1 VSDARDNL
9 AVLESSRQRIT
20 VARERRRLG
29 EQQTGKTASMQKIMV
44 YSESGGVSKTTTA
57 VGLAMTSAL
66 AGKRTVL
73 IDLDPRGA
81 ATDWLNLEPV
91 APGYHIGAI
100 LASDEDLAGVAEDLA
115 VQSPWHENL
124 RFIPSDRSV
133 ANREAE
139 RVDYGELRLNA
150 SLEGLNA
157 DVVVI
162 DCPNRQGG
170 LLTQSALTAADTV
183 VYAATPNRDGV
194 KGFEGAQTS
203 VRKFKQARER
213 MGAPANLHEA
223 GIVVSNLK
231 DTIPSRVAKVAMQE
245 FESTGLL
252 IYPAVPQRVIVDT
265 VRYSNE
271 WVHAYRKGDPIV
283 AAYKAIAKK
292 VLR

>member
-1 VSDARDNL
+1 
-9 AVLESSRQRIT
+9 
-20 VARERRRLG
+20 
-29 EQQTGKTASMQKIMV
+29 MV
-44 YSESGGVSKTTTA
+44 FSESGGVSKTTTA
-57 VGLAMTSAL
+57 VSLAMSAAI
-66 AGKRTVL
+66 AGKRTTL

-91 APGYHIGAI
+91 APGYHVGAI
-100 LASDEDLAGVAEDLA
+100 LSSDEDLAGVAEELA
-115 VQSPWHENL
+115 VQSPWHTNL

-139 RVDYGELRLNA
+139 RVDYAELRLSA
-150 SLEGLNA
+150 SLEGLQS

-170 LLTQSALTAADTV
+170 LLTQSAMTAADTV
-183 VYAATPNRDGV
+183 VYAAKPNRDGV
-194 KGFEGAQTS
+194 KGYEGARTS
-203 VRKFKQARER
+203 VLKFKAARER

-223 GIVVSNLK
+223 GIVVSDLK
-231 DTIPSRVAKVAMQE
+231 DTIPSRVAKVAMEE

-252 IYPAVPQRVIVDT
+252 IYPAVPQRVIVDS

-271 WVHAYRKGDPIV
+271 WLDVYRKGDPIV
-283 AAYKAIAKK
+283 KAYREIAKK